1 MLYQKSFESNSIK
14 QDAEPQIPAKITQTG
29 GERGT
34 FQSLFVSLRLNASL
48 YHNMPKRKVVELF
61 KGHRSV

>member
-1 MLYQKSFESNSIK
+1 MFYQKSFESNSI
-14 QDAEPQIPAKITQTG
+14 QQGAGPQIPAKTSRKG

-48 YHNMPKRKVVELF
+48 YHNTPKSKVVELF
-61 KGHRSV
+61 KGYRSV